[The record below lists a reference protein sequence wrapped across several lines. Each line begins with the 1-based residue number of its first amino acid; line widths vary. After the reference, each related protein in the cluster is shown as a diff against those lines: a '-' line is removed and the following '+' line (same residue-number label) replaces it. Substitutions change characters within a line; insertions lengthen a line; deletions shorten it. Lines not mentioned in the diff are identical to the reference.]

1 MLGSPVILS
10 TVVQYVAGTSLHSIG
25 TITIKDGSTT
35 LTTLS
40 LVDSSA
46 SFTTTSL
53 AAGTHTLTATYSG
66 DGNFAKSASSA
77 TVTITNP

>member
-1 MLGSPVILS
+1 
-10 TVVQYVAGTSLHSIG
+10 VAGTSLHPSG

-40 LVDSSA
+40 LEDSSA

-53 AAGTHTLTATYSG
+53 EAGTHSLTATYSG
-66 DGNFAKSASSA
+66 DANFTKSTSNA